1 MRFKFFGVLFL
12 CCLGVFSC
20 TKSKRVE
27 RKIQGEWVLK
37 EMRIIDGQ
45 GFTHYL
51 DAVSGSLTL
60 DFDNQI
66 SEGLVSFQIESINN
80 NQLFSNNFSG
90 DSLEYNADL
99 NVLYMGENQERR
111 VFSLILHNSMDLVI
125 EYYDLLNY
133 QLRKFIFTR
142 S

>member
-1 MRFKFFGVLFL
+1 MRFKFFGILFL
-12 CCLGVFSC
+12 CCLGFFAC

-45 GFTHYL
+45 GYTHYL

-60 DFDNQI
+60 DFDNHT

-80 NQLFSNNFSG
+80 NQLFTNNFSG

-99 NVLYMGENQERR
+99 NVLYMGENQDHR
-111 VFSLILHNSMDLVI
+111 VFSLILHNSRDLVI
-125 EYYDLLNY
+125 EYYDLFSY
-133 QLRKFIFTR
+133 QLRKFIFKR